1 MSLYEPSVRS
11 STWSLISRRVSQRFT
26 TLEGWRE
33 IGLGVFT
40 MGHNIRMFSIRHQ
53 FDPESFRKEE
63 FTFTTPRDAPPV
75 PSIASIE
82 KYQDSAGG
90 TIGKAPYHVFTYG
103 EKWPLVLIV
112 GAAAIFP
119 GLTAT
124 IYLPALDR
132 IARDFNVSLET
143 INLTVTSFLLV
154 QGIAPLFWGPL
165 SDTLGRRSVLVYSF
179 LIYVAS
185 SLTLSFSP
193 NLPVLFVFRSLQG
206 VAIAS
211 TISVGCAVI
220 QDISPP
226 PERDHYYS
234 FYWGAKSSSLVL
246 APIIG
251 GLFSN
256 FLSFRS
262 IFVFLFGMSVAVFIF
277 ILLFLPET
285 LRSVAGNGTLPLAGM
300 DRPLIW
306 RLKVFGKP
314 AHEKEELLPGVR
326 PKLAL
331 RKFVEPFR
339 PLKEKDIIVSLVF
352 SGVIFAIWMVV
363 TVSTVG
369 LFKETFGLN
378 EAFLGLVFLPNA
390 LGTIVGSTVIGNILA
405 QDFQTACSAYKAAHS
420 LPPSAVVSRH
430 PLPADFPL
438 EHTRLVR
445 LPGLTVIF
453 VIALSFYGFTLYYP
467 SLYSLGGWIVLPLL
481 LQFLISVM
489 AHAICGIHQT
499 LILDLWPTDSSAAGA
514 LSNLSR
520 CVLAGV
526 GVAVVQKMLDWIE
539 VAPTFLALAMAVM
552 VLVPLPVVQWY
563 WGGDWRRARD
573 ARASADAVEQ
583 LEKV

>member
-1 MSLYEPSVRS
+1 M
-11 STWSLISRRVSQRFT
+11 
-26 TLEGWRE
+26 
-33 IGLGVFT
+33 
-40 MGHNIRMFSIRHQ
+40 
-53 FDPESFRKEE
+53 
-63 FTFTTPRDAPPV
+63 
-75 PSIASIE
+75 
-82 KYQDSAGG
+82 
-90 TIGKAPYHVFTYG
+90 
-103 EKWPLVLIV
+103 
-112 GAAAIFP
+112 
-119 GLTAT
+119 
-124 IYLPALDR
+124 
-132 IARDFNVSLET
+132 
-143 INLTVTSFLLV
+143 
-154 QGIAPLFWGPL
+154 
-165 SDTLGRRSVLVYSF
+165 
-179 LIYVAS
+179 
-185 SLTLSFSP
+185 
-193 NLPVLFVFRSLQG
+193 PVLFVFRSLQG

-378 EAFLGLVFLPNA
+378 EAFLGLVFLPNGTYIQRDPCQCPPSFQNQSTNAMQPA